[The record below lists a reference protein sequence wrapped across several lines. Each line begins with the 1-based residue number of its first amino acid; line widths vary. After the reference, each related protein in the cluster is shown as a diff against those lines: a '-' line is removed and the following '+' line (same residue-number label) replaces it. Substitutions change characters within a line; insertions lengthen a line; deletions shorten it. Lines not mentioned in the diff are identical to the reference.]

1 VRPVVPL
8 HHQLVS
14 AGHQGETIAVVE
26 CLRDVLTEGVSC
38 SSRRDA
44 PASSVIRVRPEQ
56 VTHGTLV
63 WHLLESV
70 QGADMI
76 QRVNT
81 GTESTVETED
91 LTVHQSSEGQ
101 VVKQVGEVLP
111 HVGIAVL
118 PQALVIKPVNLSDL
132 SRLVIASKNCDSLA
146 EANLKNIK
154 L

>member
-1 VRPVVPL
+1 MRPVVAL

-44 PASSVIRVRPEQ
+44 PASPVIRVRPEQ

-70 QGADMI
+70 QGADVI

-81 GTESTVETED
+81 GTETTVETED

-118 PQALVIKPVNLSDL
+118 PQALIIKPVNLQ
-132 SRLVIASKNCDSLA
+132 N
-146 EANLKNIK
+146 
-154 L
+154 